1 MLSMAVSTVAF
12 FVVRYYVNRY
22 LDDIGVP
29 KTLTRGLVAFCAAL
43 LVAYAIA
50 YFVDWIAP

>member
-1 MLSMAVSTVAF
+1 MLSILVSTIVF
-12 FVVRYYVNRY
+12 FMARYYINRY

-29 KTLTRGLVAFCAAL
+29 KTFTRSAVAFCAAL

-50 YFVDWIAP
+50 YIVDRFAP